1 MITDDHQLQIDAQDF
16 FFFSLTDS
24 NFQTTDIVGIF

>member
-16 FFFSLTDS
+16 FFSLTDS
-24 NFQTTDIVGIF
+24 NFQTTDIMGIF